1 MSDEIFYAMDI
12 ETNTLYN
19 KELEKGQEMYKPC
32 AVWMYLGCIKSNKGE
47 KTFFH
52 SWEEY
57 RSIISKI
64 KKGIIFVH
72 NLSYEFDYMAKN
84 GFNFSNIVA
93 NKAHHIIKCED
104 VDCGIEYRCTFMI
117 SRKSLAKI
125 GKLVGRKKL
134 EYDYSGIRCKN
145 NLTDKDYEYN
155 ENDVDIVIDYVNM
168 LLKEYKKLKNL
179 PLTQTS
185 RVRKVMRDNDKVF
198 YNEFNRVANKFFP
211 DENQYK
217 LMEQAFTGAFTYGNP
232 QYFGQILDNVYSADR
247 ISAYPAEMLENNYP
261 YKWTKIYTGDE
272 AVKKYNENNTFIFNV
287 TFKNIR
293 SIDNR
298 LNVLSI
304 SKCNIK
310 TLGDDILSYNGKLVF
325 ANTIEFT
332 LDSVNFS
339 IVKKCYKWD
348 NMTINKYMEAMIE
361 RRVPRTLLQTV
372 IKFATDKQKLK
383 PLVKENPYDE
393 ELNKN
398 YMTSKEMLN
407 SIYGT
412 QVMKF
417 TNTEYTVNSDG
428 EWLVNYKEYEK
439 PKNLMRMFS
448 IGLFVTSYA
457 RKQLIEKIL
466 ENGIENFV
474 YCDTDSIKSLNYFE
488 DSNKYLSNNS
498 LIRMN
503 NVSRIDVS
511 QIENF
516 GMFENE
522 NTTDKPIYEKFA
534 HYGAKKYAYIR
545 DGEFHFVI
553 SGVPKSEN
561 SPKSFDDLKA
571 GKVYEKVKNGHAFVL
586 NTYYNKM
593 YYKDSNGNFNEYQG
607 KIKDRGGIAIVD
619 ADYTFGISSIDS
631 NYVKQYGINIKSYN
645 TEIEV
650 ENIEDNI
657 YNFFNCK
664 E

>member
-1 MSDEIFYAMDI
+1 MSNETFYAMDI
-12 ETNTLYN
+12 ETNTVYN
-19 KELEKGQEMYKPC
+19 KEDNTFKPC

-47 KTFFH
+47 RYFFH

-57 RSIISKI
+57 KSILSTI
-64 KKGIIFVH
+64 KNGIIFVH

-84 GFNFSNIVA
+84 GFKFSDIVA
-93 NKAHHIIKCED
+93 NKAHHIIKCNDNEFG
-104 VDCGIEYRCTFMI
+104 VEYRCTFMI

-134 EYDYSGIRCKN
+134 EYDYSGIREKN
-145 NLTDKDYEYN
+145 NLTEKDYEYN
-155 ENDVDIVIDYVNM
+155 ENDCDIVIDYINM

-185 RVRKVMRDNDKVF
+185 RVRKVMRDNDKIF
-198 YNEFNRVANKFFP
+198 YNEFSRVANKFFP

-247 ISAYPAEMLENNYP
+247 ISAYPAEMLENSYP

-310 TLGDDILSYNGKLVF
+310 TLGNDIISYNGKLVF
-325 ANTIEFT
+325 ADSIEYT

-348 NMTINKYMEAMIE
+348 NITINKYMESMIE

-383 PLVKENPYDE
+383 PLVKANPYDE

-417 TNTEYTVNSDG
+417 TNTEYSVNDDG

-457 RKQLIEKIL
+457 RKKLIEKII
-466 ENGIENFV
+466 ENG
-474 YCDTDSIKSLNYFE
+474 
-488 DSNKYLSNNS
+488 
-498 LIRMN
+498 
-503 NVSRIDVS
+503 
-511 QIENF
+511 IENF

-522 NTTDKPIYEKFA
+522 NVTDKPIYEKFA
-534 HYGAKKYAYIR
+534 HFGAKKYAYIR

-561 SPKSFDDLKA
+561 SPKSFDDLQA

-586 NTYYNKM
+586 NTYYNEM
-593 YYKDSNGNFNEYQG
+593 YYKDSNGNYIKYEG

-619 ADYTFGISSIDS
+619 ADYTFGISTIDA

-645 TEIEV
+645 SEIDI
-650 ENIEDNI
+650 ENIEDNV
-657 YNFFNCK
+657 YNFFNFK